1 MFKKKDFFC
10 LNLLFLLQK
19 GWLPLYTICMNFA
32 AAQALAILL
41 CRAFNSCQWERE
53 QFGLFSELSA
63 HLKQRD
69 HLRGSVFD
77 VFDVC
82 CRRNP
87 FEGKCGAHCCP
98 LVIHV
103 SGFYTLSACICVL
116 LTLHLA

>member
-1 MFKKKDFFC
+1 M
-10 LNLLFLLQK
+10 
-19 GWLPLYTICMNFA
+19 

-41 CRAFNSCQWERE
+41 CRAFKSCQRETE

-77 VFDVC
+77 VFDVR
-82 CRRNP
+82 CRRNS

-103 SGFYTLSACICVL
+103 PGVSGFYTPSTCSCVL